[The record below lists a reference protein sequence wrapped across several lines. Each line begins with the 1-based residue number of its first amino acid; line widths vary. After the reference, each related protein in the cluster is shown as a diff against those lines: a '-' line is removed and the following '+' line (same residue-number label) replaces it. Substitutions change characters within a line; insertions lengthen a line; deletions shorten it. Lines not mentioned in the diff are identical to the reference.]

1 MFAGAEVITSCNEE
15 TPHWSELRILN
26 RYCMKTFFLS
36 LILLFAGSGVAQAQ
50 PYGDEWINYSQSYY
64 KVYVGSEGI
73 YRITQEAL
81 SAAGLPVGSID
92 PRGIQIFWRGQEQH
106 IFVSGE
112 SDGSFDPGDFI
123 EFYGTYNDGELD
135 RELYRTPQEQ
145 PHTYMSLYQDSSVY
159 FITWNN
165 AVAGKRMVEQ
175 NDIDFTGLTPSPWYM
190 HETVMW
196 FNSQWF
202 DGAPYADQ
210 GFFSEYTDGEGWMS
224 SNVVGSYR
232 SFNLNTPFYN
242 NAGPAAKAYVL
253 AYGKSDP
260 TNPGDFDPLGNNHEF
275 EVSVGT
281 GSTLQV
287 LETRRHRGYTKL
299 EFPSLT
305 IPANVIGAQIRFNFR
320 SIFGARGRHAVA
332 LIKLEYPRNY
342 NLGNISRFAFND
354 ESGNSYAQWLG
365 YPSTRSNPVVYD
377 LLRKERIKAELSA
390 GQLRYKRSHT
400 DSTRIVIQDVQDMV
414 LLTDIRPVPFQNYDF
429 SSTSYD
435 YYILTHTSL
444 DSGAQQYKQYR
455 ESAQGGAH
463 GVFVAYAD
471 LLYDQFYYGIHH
483 PLALRRFN
491 FKFYN
496 SQTSKPE
503 YMLLL
508 GRGQLYNRVSTNAV
522 IRNLADLV
530 PTIGNPA
537 SDYMLATVDLKEVVP
552 VFNIGRVPAK
562 NNTEVMAYLEKLKQW
577 EQNLRQ
583 NQNWT
588 KNVLHLAGGN
598 NASESQLYQGYLRN
612 FAGRIMSDSFAGN
625 VTTFTKEVSAI
636 DKSLTELIIDKMND
650 GVSFMTFFGHGSSLI
665 LEIDI
670 GDVQLYRNMGKTP
683 FFHFNGCV
691 LGNTFEITSLA
702 EGFLLEPNKGAL
714 GWLAGSSFGFTN
726 ELFNYSRIFYDDLI
740 RNNYGEPISKS
751 IQSSMQ
757 KYYNRNNLYSLAMCR
772 QYLFHGDPALRIFSP
787 NKPDFK
793 FLESSIKSNAL
804 NRLNAQDPV
813 EISVDVSN
821 LGKFFGDSVAIQITR
836 EGISGEK
843 EVSQMKIRIPGFS
856 APLTLELPVD
866 SRFKG
871 LNKIRMEIDPMNQ
884 IEEFNLEGESNNT
897 LNYEFFFPSEGLA
910 IVSPLKNEIVNNTL
924 AEVKVQ
930 LDDFMSDEKEIIFQ
944 LDTSP
949 WFNSP
954 FLKTERVTGDGIISA
969 RFPLLPKDSIDYF
982 WRAAISDTVLAFERS
997 QFCFV
1002 YDAAKGFGQN
1012 HPFSFQYGKATDLY
1026 FDSASSSFDF
1036 ENTLSPT
1043 YQFQTF
1049 GGKTS
1054 GARNLRWG
1062 AGGPVIQ
1069 MGHFVSD
1076 GVRLLAISP
1085 KTEERF
1091 IFKSSYALIQPV
1103 EPSTWGYSYLKDN
1116 PYYQKGNYSGAFQ
1129 FNTTLKT
1136 DRDSF
1141 MDYLN
1146 RVPDGYHIFIFN
1158 GIRTGIE
1165 EWEDTLFNLLQNFGI
1180 VEMRDRVKEYYPF
1193 GIKGQKGVLPG
1204 EAVEFYP
1211 DLNDPISP
1219 PDQQAILNGVSFNV
1233 KKFKASIFTQP
1244 IGPAQSW
1251 QSAYYRLRLENG
1263 DAAGAKLIGLD
1274 REMNEFELI
1283 PVLDERSDISA
1294 IDASVYPY
1302 LKFRFDVFDSLYRT
1316 PPQPDKWL
1324 ISFVPFGDVTIDKN
1338 HLPIL
1343 KDTFI
1348 RGQNFT
1354 YSIGIS
1360 NLSHPSYESVIASL
1374 VLSHSDGR
1382 LVEEW
1387 KDTISSLAVGSDTLL
1402 SFPIETA
1409 SLQGDYLLKFVLN
1422 EENTPIESSL
1432 ANNQFVSLFHVQENN
1447 AGSPLDLK
1455 VDGRYITHRELV
1467 SSSPIF
1473 ELRWI
1478 QNDSFFMYNRLDL
1491 VQLELKYPD
1500 TDSFITL
1507 DLDAEE
1513 VSFSPAGKFGDLVS
1527 LSLEKPLPVDGEY
1540 TLVAKVQSPYNQR
1553 MEESRAVFRVVNAS
1567 SISEVFNYPNPFT
1580 TSTRFVF
1587 DMTGEEPVDVH
1598 ISVYNISGR
1607 QVKTIVLPKEELHIG
1622 SNLST
1627 YTWDG
1632 TDEFGDQLANGV
1644 YLYKVSVDKNPDFKT
1659 TQHSVLEAGQ
1669 KEMFHQEF
1677 GKMYIMR

>member
-1 MFAGAEVITSCNEE
+1 MFAGAEVLTSCDEVK
-15 TPHWSELRILN
+15 PQWSELRILN
-26 RYCMKTFFLS
+26 LYCMKTFFLS
-36 LILLFAGSGVAQAQ
+36 VIFLLTGWCQAQAQ

-64 KVYVGSEGI
+64 KVFVGSEGI

-81 SAAGLPVGSID
+81 SAAGVPVASID
-92 PRGIQIFWRGQEQH
+92 PRGLQIIWRGQEQH

-165 AVAGKRMVEQ
+165 AVQGKRMGEQ
-175 NDIDFTGLTPSPWYM
+175 NDVDFSGLSPSPWYM
-190 HETVMW
+190 HETMMW

-224 SNVVGSYR
+224 ANVVGSYR
-232 SFNLNTPFYN
+232 SFNLSTPFFN

-260 TNPGDFDPLGNNHEF
+260 TNPGDFDPQGNNHEF

-305 IPANVIGAQIRFNFR
+305 IPANVIGAQTRFNFR

-342 NLGNISRFAFND
+342 NLGNSSRFAFND

-377 LLRKERIKAELSA
+377 LLRKERIKAELSS
-390 GQLRYKRSHT
+390 GQLRYKRSGI

-414 LLTDIRPVPFQNYDF
+414 LLTDIRLVPFQNYDF
-429 SSTSYD
+429 SATSYD

-444 DSGAQQYKQYR
+444 DSGAQAYKQYR
-455 ESAQGGAH
+455 ESAEGGAH
-463 GVFVAYAD
+463 QVYIAYAD

-496 SQTSKPE
+496 TQTSKPE

-508 GRGQLYNRVSTNAV
+508 GRGQLYNRVSTNAI

-537 SDYMLATVDLKEVVP
+537 SDYMLATTDLKEEVVP

-577 EQNLRQ
+577 EQNLHQ

-588 KNVLHLAGGN
+588 KNVLHLAGGG

-612 FAGRIMSDSFAGN
+612 FAGRIQSDSFAGK
-625 VTTFTKEVSAI
+625 VRTITKEVSAI
-636 DKSLTELIIDKMND
+636 DKSLTEVIIDEMNQ
-650 GVSFMTFFGHGSSLI
+650 GVSFMTYFGHGSSLI

-691 LGNTFEITSLA
+691 LGNTFEISSLA

-726 ELFNYSRIFYDDLI
+726 ELFNYSRNFYDDLLK
-740 RNNYGEPISKS
+740 NNYGEPISKS
-751 IQSSMQ
+751 IQSSMR
-757 KYYNRNNLYSLAMCR
+757 KYYNRNNLYSLSMCR

-813 EISVDVSN
+813 EISVDVAN
-821 LGKFFGDSVAIQITR
+821 LGKFYADSVAIQITR

-843 EVSQMKIRIPGFS
+843 EVSQMKIRIPGYS

-871 LNKIRMEIDPMNQ
+871 LNRIRMEIDPMNQ

-930 LDDFMSDEKEIIFQ
+930 LDDFMSEEKEIIFQ

-954 FLKTERVTGDGIISA
+954 FLKTERVTGNGIISA
-969 RFPLLPKDSIDYF
+969 SFPLLPKDSIDYF

-1002 YDAAKGFGQN
+1002 YDAAKGFGQT
-1012 HPFSFQYGKATDLY
+1012 HPFSFQYGKARDMY
-1026 FDSASSSFDF
+1026 FDSASASFEF
-1036 ENTLSPT
+1036 ENMLSAT
-1043 YQFQTF
+1043 FTFQAH
-1049 GGKTS
+1049 GGRGPSSRNIRWS
-1054 GARNLRWG
+1054 GNVVHMASFIGNGVWLV
-1062 AGGPVIQ
+1062 AFNPV
-1069 MGHFVSD
+1069 
-1076 GVRLLAISP
+1076 
-1085 KTEERF
+1085 TEERF
-1091 IFKSSYALIQPV
+1091 ILESSFALKQPV
-1103 EPSTWGYSYLKDN
+1103 DAVTFGYWWYKDH
-1116 PYYQKGNYSGAFQ
+1116 PYYQRNAYSGMFH
-1129 FNTTLKT
+1129 FNTTIK
-1136 DRDSF
+1136 DHRDSLLVF
-1141 MDYLN
+1141 LN
-1146 RVPDGYHIFIFN
+1146 RIPDGYHLMMIN
-1158 GIRTGIE
+1158 GVNTGITS
-1165 EWEDTLFNLLQNFGI
+1165 WEDTLFNALLMYGI
-1180 VEMRDRVKEYYPF
+1180 VGMRENVKEQYPF
-1193 GIKGQKGVLPG
+1193 GIKGQKGAKPG
-1204 EAVEFYP
+1204 EALEFYP
-1211 DLNDPISP
+1211 DLTDPVTP
-1219 PDQQAILNGVSFNV
+1219 PDQQSILNSLSFSV
-1233 KKFKASIFTQP
+1233 KKYRGQLESEL

-1251 QSAYYRLRLENG
+1251 QRAYYRLRLDEG
-1263 DAAGAKLIGLD
+1263 DAAHAKLIGLD
-1274 REMNEFELI
+1274 RDLNEFELI
-1283 PVLDERSDISA
+1283 PSLDEHSDISA

-1316 PPQPDKWL
+1316 PPQPDKW
-1324 ISFVPFGDVTIDKN
+1324 IVNFVPMGDVTINKDQ
-1338 HLPIL
+1338 LPVL
-1343 KDTFI
+1343 RDTFI
-1348 RGQNFT
+1348 KGQNFVF
-1354 YSIGIS
+1354 SIGVS
-1360 NLSHPSYESVIASL
+1360 NLSHPAYETVRAQLVLSRADGTVVEQWTDTIASL
-1374 VLSHSDGR
+1374 GLGN
-1382 LVEEW
+1382 
-1387 KDTISSLAVGSDTLL
+1387 DTLL
-1402 SFPIETA
+1402 SFPIATSA
-1409 SLQGDYLLKFVLN
+1409 LQGDYILKFVLN
-1422 EENTPIESSL
+1422 EENSPIETSL
-1432 ANNQFVSLFHVQENN
+1432 ANNQFVSLFHVRENG

-1467 SSSPIF
+1467 SSSPLF

-1491 VQLELKYPD
+1491 VQLELKYPG
-1500 TDSFITL
+1500 TDSFVTL

-1513 VSFSPAGKFGDLVS
+1513 VSFSPAGKYGDMVS
-1527 LSLEKPLPVDGEY
+1527 LSLEKPLPLDGEY

-1553 MEESRAVFRVVNAS
+1553 MEESRAVFRVVNES

-1622 SNLST
+1622 SNLSS
-1627 YTWDG
+1627 YAWDG
-1632 TDEFGDQLANGV
+1632 RDEFGDQLANGV
-1644 YLYKVSVDKNPDFKT
+1644 YLYKVSVGTNPDVKT

-1669 KEMFHQEF
+1669 KEMFLQEF